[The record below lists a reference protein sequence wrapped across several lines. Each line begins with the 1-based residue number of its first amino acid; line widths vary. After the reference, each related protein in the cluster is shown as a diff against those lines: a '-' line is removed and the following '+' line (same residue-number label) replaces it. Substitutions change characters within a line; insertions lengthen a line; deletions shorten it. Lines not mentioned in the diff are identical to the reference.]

1 MSLREDISKLIEQSS
16 KNIPPE
22 TLNIMSADTE
32 RLKQSGIIDKN
43 LKIGDKIPSFSL
55 PNVKGETITS
65 AELLNRGPLVLSFYR
80 GGWWP
85 YCNLELRALQ
95 LVLPEIES
103 FGAQLV
109 AVSPNLPDKSLS
121 AAEKNDLTFEVLS
134 DVRNHVAR
142 EFGLLFTLAENLRP
156 IYESF
161 GIDIPAFNGD
171 DSFELP
177 MPATYVIDTNGI
189 ITHVFV
195 DPDYTRRLEPTEIVE
210 IIKNMMKANK

>member
-16 KNIPPE
+16 KNIPQE
-22 TLNIMSADTE
+22 TLNAMSADTE
-32 RLKQSGIIDKN
+32 RLKQSGIIDKS
-43 LKIGDKIPSFSL
+43 LKTGDKMPSFSL
-55 PNVKGETITS
+55 PNVKGETISS
-65 AELLNRGPLVLSFYR
+65 AEFLASGPLVLSFYR

-121 AAEKNDLTFEVLS
+121 TAEKNDLTFEVLS
-134 DVRNHVAR
+134 DVGNHMAR
-142 EFGLLFTLAENLRP
+142 DFGLLFTLAENLRP
-156 IYESF
+156 IYASF

-171 DSFELP
+171 DTFELP

-189 ITHVFV
+189 ITYAFV
-195 DPDYTRRLEPTEIVE
+195 DPDYTKRLEPTEIVE
-210 IIKNMMKANK
+210 IIKNMMEAKK

>member
-95 LVLPEIES
+95 LVLPAIES

>member
-80 GGWWP
+80 GGW
-85 YCNLELRALQ
+85 
-95 LVLPEIES
+95 
-103 FGAQLV
+103 
-109 AVSPNLPDKSLS
+109 
-121 AAEKNDLTFEVLS
+121 
-134 DVRNHVAR
+134 
-142 EFGLLFTLAENLRP
+142 
-156 IYESF
+156 
-161 GIDIPAFNGD
+161 
-171 DSFELP
+171 
-177 MPATYVIDTNGI
+177 
-189 ITHVFV
+189 
-195 DPDYTRRLEPTEIVE
+195 
-210 IIKNMMKANK
+210 